1 MQAPYQRI
9 LLIGCGG
16 SGKSTLARRL
26 GIATGLPVVHLD
38 QLFWQPGWQE
48 SSREEFDAALSQWL
62 QRDRWI
68 IDGNYDRTLPKR
80 LQRCDAV
87 IWLDFPRR
95 TCLCGVIRRVLGSRG
110 KTRAD
115 MAVGCPE
122 RFDAKFMK
130 WIWNF
135 NRDHRE
141 KYRAMLAGTDA
152 AVFVLHHRRE
162 IEPLLQSLSH
172 CGKS

>member
-1 MQAPYQRI
+1 MQATYQKI
-9 LLIGCGG
+9 LVIGCGG

-26 GIATGLPVVHLD
+26 GHETGLPVVHLD
-38 QLFWQPGWQE
+38 QLFWRPGWQE
-48 SSREEFDAALSQWL
+48 SSREEFDAALNRWL
-62 QRDRWI
+62 LQERWI
-68 IDGNYDRTLPKR
+68 IDGNYDRTLPQR

-95 TCLCGVIRRVLGSRG
+95 TCLCGVIRRVLGSYG

-115 MAVGCPE
+115 MADNCPE
-122 RFDAKFMK
+122 RFDAEFMK

-141 KYRAMLAGTDA
+141 KYRAMLSCTNA
-152 AVFVLHHRRE
+152 AVFILHRRRE

-172 CGKS
+172 RGHP

>member
-26 GIATGLPVVHLD
+26 GEKTGLPVVHLD
-38 QLFWQPGWQE
+38 QLFWLPGWRE
-48 SSREEFDAALSQWL
+48 RSREEFDAALDQWL
-62 QRDRWI
+62 QQDRWI

-87 IWLDFPRR
+87 IWLDFSRR
-95 TCLCGVIRRVLGSRG
+95 TCLCGVIRRVLNNRG

-115 MAVGCPE
+115 MAAGCPE
-122 RFDAKFMK
+122 RFDAAFMK

-141 KYRAMLAGTDA
+141 KYRAMLFGTDA
-152 AVFVLHHRRE
+152 AVFTLRHRRE
-162 IEPLLQSLSH
+162 IEPLLQLLSH